1 MPLLPRAV
9 KVAELPGSLSFS
21 GQVILVT
28 GGNSGLGLAA
38 AIHYVQR
45 GASTVIITTRNAARG
60 AEARETIESL
70 TGKKGVVQVRI
81 LDINTFASVKDFVD
95 SLKRDVKSIDIV
107 LLNAGCV
114 EFTYTKSPDGWET
127 DLQINTLSTTLLSLL
142 LIPWMRSIQRGIQ
155 HLTIVGSSSHREVD
169 ILASSFPKHQ
179 VLKYWNDENNYKPA
193 MGAYTISKLLLHYA
207 ALEIAKLAENAD
219 GRYAVYFTRSRFA

>member
-9 KVAELPGSLSFS
+9 RVADLPGSLSFS
-21 GQVILVT
+21 GQAILIT

-38 AIHYVQR
+38 AIHYLQR

-60 AEARETIESL
+60 AAARETIESV
-70 TGKKGVVQVRI
+70 TGKKGIVQVRI
-81 LDINTFASVKDFVD
+81 LDTNTFASVKDFVD
-95 SLKRDVKSIDIV
+95 GLQKDVKRIDIV
-107 LLNAGCV
+107 LLCAGCV

-142 LIPWMRSIQRGIQ
+142 LLPWMRSIQRGVQ

-169 ILASSFPKHQ
+169 ILASSFPKCQ

-193 MGAYTISKLLLHYA
+193 QGSYTISKLLLHYA
-207 ALEIAKLAENAD
+207 ALEIAKLAENGD
-219 GRYAVYFTRSRFA
+219 GRYAVYFTRS